1 MFVEYHYSVL
11 VFRVSLYVSGRRHKK
26 TEEKEE
32 VGGTVRTGWRVVKG
46 NNFMDDLVNDT
57 DNAR

>member
-26 TEEKEE
+26 TEVKKE
-32 VGGTVRTGWRVVKG
+32 VGGTVRTGWRNKG